1 MKITLNYDQLLTAI
15 ERCAKNLLVPYIIS
29 QPALGKSAIVKEFAK
44 RYNLKLI
51 DLRLSSLEP
60 VDVSGAITIG
70 KDNLAHYVPF
80 DVFPIQGSKLEP
92 EYDGVCLF
100 LDELSSA
107 HKQVLAAAY
116 RLILD
121 RQVGQYP
128 LMDNCIII
136 AAGNSI
142 TDNAIANQLGT
153 ALQSRMV
160 NLHLSVTAKSWI
172 TSVAIPQGFDERII
186 AFIQSYPDMVNTF
199 NPKLVEQTFS
209 SPRTLEFASKL
220 LSEIPKGEELEPITQ
235 ALMLG
240 SIGFEAGTA
249 LLSFLK
255 VYEKIPSVDQII
267 DKPTTSAVVTESAE
281 LQWAVMTSLLMHK
294 DLNDIDN
301 ISTYVERYPSHMQQF
316 FFTHFVSR
324 PDVADTQL
332 AYNIE
337 RKRKFKVGR
346 ELLS

>member
-1 MKITLNYDQLLTAI
+1 MKITLNYSQLVTAI
-15 ERCAKNLLVPYIIS
+15 ERCAKNSLVPYIVS
-29 QPALGKSAIVKEFAK
+29 QPALGKSALVKEFAK

-60 VDVSGAITIG
+60 VDVSGAISV

-80 DVFPIQGSKLEP
+80 DVFPIQGTVLPP

-142 TDNAIANQLGT
+142 NHNAIATQLGT

-160 NLHLSVTAKSWI
+160 NLHLEVTPKNWL
-172 TSVAIPQGFDERII
+172 TEVAIPQGFDERII
-186 AFIQSYPDMVNTF
+186 AFIHTYPDMFNTF

-220 LSEIPKGEELEPITQ
+220 LEGVPKGEELEPITR

-240 SIGFEAGTA
+240 SIGVEAGTA
-249 LLSFLK
+249 LISFLK
-255 VYEKIPSVDQII
+255 VYGKIPPVEEII
-267 DKPTTSAVVTESAE
+267 SKPTTTEVISDSAE
-281 LQWAVMTSLLMHK
+281 LQWAIMSSLLMHK
-294 DLNDIDN
+294 DLSDLPN
-301 ISTYVERYPSHMQQF
+301 IIKYVERYPAHMQQF
-316 FFTHFVSR
+316 FFSYLIER
-324 PDVADTQL
+324 SDVADTQL
-332 AYNIE
+332 AYDIE
-337 RKRKFKVGR
+337 RAHKTKMGKQ
-346 ELLS
+346 LLS